1 MYLNDNI
8 TAAKIFIV
16 ISCYTSLRMVLT
28 IRIPI
33 GIVQLAEARTAM
45 KRLKSLL
52 MQPELEEQTDQKY
65 CIKTTS
71 TKITINNAIAALNGT
86 TNIFKGIN
94 LDVKNGL
101 VAVTGP
107 LGSGKSCLLKLILK
121 DLKLVQGDIKVRGTT
136 SYSSQEPWLFPGTI
150 RQNILFGE
158 PFNGERY
165 NKVLQICALDTDLER
180 FPESDHMMVIDKGL
194 NLSRGQQ
201 ARVNLARAIYK
212 EADIYLLDDCLSSLD
227 SKVSAHIFQHCIK
240 NFLKDKLC
248 LLVVH
253 KQQYLKEADKIIYL
267 KEGQI
272 EAEGTYSDLIES
284 NIRKELLKNQIDFDH
299 HVDVPCEEDAKEIQ
313 YDESSKLL
321 NKKGAYYE
329 EKKEGKVGWGIYKV
343 YFKSGGGWLLILL
356 IVLLCIAGQFTGSY
370 FDYYVAQW

>member
-1 MYLNDNI
+1 
-8 TAAKIFIV
+8 
-16 ISCYTSLRMVLT
+16 MVLT
-28 IRIPI
+28 VRIPI

-45 KRLKSLL
+45 KRMKSLL
-52 MQPELEEQTDQKY
+52 TQPDLEEQTDQKY

-71 TKITINNAIAALNGT
+71 TKITINNAVAALNNS

-101 VAVTGP
+101 IAITGP

-121 DLKLVQGDIKVRGTT
+121 DLKLVQGDVKVRGST

-158 PFNGERY
+158 TFNNERY
-165 NKVLQICALDTDLER
+165 HKILQICALDTDLEK
-180 FPESDHMMVIDKGL
+180 FPEQDQMMVIDKGL

-227 SKVSAHIFQHCIK
+227 TKVSAHIFQNCVK
-240 NFLKDKLC
+240 SFLRGKLC

-272 EAEGTYSDLIES
+272 KAEGTYTDLTES
-284 NIRKELLKNQIDFDH
+284 NIHEELLKNQIDFDH
-299 HVDVPCEEDAKEIQ
+299 HVDMVNEEDLKEIQ

-321 NKKGAYYE
+321 DKKGAYYE
-329 EKKEGKVGWGIYKV
+329 EKKEGKVGFQMYKL
-343 YFKSGGGWLLILL
+343 YLKSGGGWLLILP
-356 IVLLCIAGQFTGSY
+356 IVFLCVAGQFTGSY
-370 FDYYVAQW
+370 FDYYVARW